1 MLYRGAMEE
10 RQDRLI
16 KKIYDAALD
25 DKIWPELLEDI
36 SAEIGAVAG
45 FYAGMDT
52 RRKNGSYW
60 YAHRHDP
67 KVQSIYH
74 EHFLAIDPT
83 LAHVIQKP
91 GIAFS
96 CSDYINEEVVCSNP
110 FYTDFLIPNGIR
122 YVLSGV
128 VSVSGSSVSFFGFQ
142 RTPLHPPF
150 GEKEIK
156 VLQRLIPHFKK
167 ADEVAT
173 KISEISESK
182 RLAMAFLDRLD
193 YGVVFVDQAG
203 NIRLTN
209 ERAERWLQF
218 GEAITAQFGRIQM
231 KSSRDDR
238 VLDQLIKAATMPDH
252 TQGGAFITT
261 EDAGDVKAKIVVLPI
276 GRYEQK
282 HLDDCEAKAVI
293 VIADSEQ
300 QRIMAPQVLQ
310 NSYGLT
316 VAETKV
322 AIGLVS
328 GNSQDELCEKLFVS
342 LSTIK
347 THTQRIFQ
355 KTGVNRQADLVRL
368 VYGLPAL
375 F

>member
-1 MLYRGAMEE
+1 MEDQ
-10 RQDRLI
+10 QDRLI

-36 SAEIGAVAG
+36 SEEIDAVAG
-45 FYAGMDT
+45 FYAGMDI

-67 KVQSIYH
+67 RIQSIYH
-74 EHFLAIDPT
+74 DRFLEIDPT
-83 LAHVIQKP
+83 LAHVMQRP
-91 GIAFS
+91 GTAFS
-96 CSDYINEEVVCSNP
+96 CSDYINEETVRSNP

-128 VSVSGSSVSFFGFQ
+128 VATRGSAVSFFGFQ
-142 RTPLHPPF
+142 RTPHHPPF
-150 GEKEIK
+150 GERETKLI
-156 VLQRLIPHFKK
+156 QRLIPHFKK
-167 ADEVAT
+167 ADELAA
-173 KISEISESK
+173 KISEVSETK
-182 RLAMAFLDRLD
+182 RLTTAFLDRLD
-193 YGVVFVDQAG
+193 YGVVFVDQGG

-209 ERAERWLQF
+209 QQAERWFQF
-218 GEAITAQFGRIQM
+218 GEAIAARFGRIQM

-238 VLDQLIKAATMPDH
+238 ILNQLIKAASLPEH
-252 TQGGAFITT
+252 AQGGAFITS
-261 EDAGDVKAKIVVLPI
+261 EDDGDVKAKVVVLPI
-276 GRYEQK
+276 GGNEQK
-282 HLDDCEAKAVI
+282 HLDDFDAKAVI
-293 VIADSEQ
+293 VIADNEQ
-300 QRIMAPQVLQ
+300 QRVMAPQVLQ

-328 GNSQDELCEKLFVS
+328 GRSQDELCEKLFVS